1 MDRRLRKTKTIAAA
15 LTLMLAVAACDDG
28 ETDPTDGG
36 VTTTIGGEP
45 GAMIRRG
52 SRSDGAGQ

>member
-28 ETDPTDGG
+28 DTDPTDPVDG
-36 VTTTIGGEP
+36 VTTTVLDLTTTT
-45 GAMIRRG
+45 A
-52 SRSDGAGQ
+52 AG

>member
-36 VTTTIGGEP
+36 VTTTIGGDTATTMAP
-45 GAMIRRG
+45 TTTA
-52 SRSDGAGQ
+52 AG